1 MANWRRRK
9 SGGEDGVGWIY
20 ADLFL
25 ALTIVGLG
33 SAIVT
38 VSSPAGGATP
48 TTAPKTFQLSCRE
61 FAVRVPGNLSPE
73 RGGTQIEEA
82 VAAEIA
88 ERGWTA
94 EVAKPGFVL
103 VMGGFGSSESPG
115 DGDRRA
121 KNLLPRLRQSTE
133 LLQGVEMRTGGAQS
147 VRIDGKNT
155 QVGGAGSFVMVTY
168 LLFSGPPLVE
178 DCTG

>member
-1 MANWRRRK
+1 MPNWRRRK
-9 SGGEDGVGWIY
+9 NGGEDGVGWIY

-38 VSSPAGGATP
+38 VSSPAGGAVP

-73 RGGTQIEEA
+73 RGGSQIEEA

-133 LLQGVEMRTGGAQS
+133 LLQGVEMRTGGARS
-147 VRIDGKNT
+147 VRIDGKTT
-155 QVGGAGSFVMVTY
+155 QVGGAGSFLMVTY

>member
-9 SGGEDGVGWIY
+9 NGGEDGVGWIY

-38 VSSPAGGATP
+38 AASPAGGATP

-73 RGGTQIEEA
+73 SGGAQIEEA

-88 ERGWTA
+88 ERGWNA
-94 EVAKPGFVL
+94 DVAKPGFVL
-103 VMGGFGSSESPG
+103 VMGGFGNSESPG

-121 KNLLPRLRQSTE
+121 KALLPRLRQSTE
-133 LLQGVEMRTGGAQS
+133 LLLGVEMRTGGARS
-147 VRIDGKNT
+147 VRVDGENT
-155 QVGGAGSFVMVTY
+155 TVGGAGSFLMVTY

>member
-1 MANWRRRK
+1 MPNWRRRK
-9 SGGEDGVGWIY
+9 NGGEDGVGWIY

-73 RGGTQIEEA
+73 NGGTQIEEA
-82 VAAEIA
+82 VAAEVA
-88 ERGWTA
+88 KRGWTA
-94 EVAKPGFVL
+94 EIAKPGFVL
-103 VMGGFGSSESPG
+103 VMGGFGSSETPG

-133 LLQGVEMRTGGAQS
+133 LLQGVEMRTGGARS
-147 VRIDGKNT
+147 VRIDGKTT
-155 QVGGAGSFVMVTY
+155 QVGGAGSYMMVTY

>member
-1 MANWRRRK
+1 MARRRRRP
-9 SGGEDGVGWIY
+9 SGGEDGTGWIY

-38 VSSPAGGATP
+38 VSSPAGGAAP

-61 FAVRVPGNLSPE
+61 FAVKVPGNLNPE
-73 RGGTQIEEA
+73 RGGTQIEKA
-82 VAAEIA
+82 VADEIA
-88 ERGWTA
+88 ERGWNA
-94 EVAKPGFVL
+94 DIAKPGFVL
-103 VMGGFGSSESPG
+103 LMGGFGDSESPG

-121 KNLLPRLRQSTE
+121 KALLPRLRTSTE
-133 LLQGVEMRTGGAQS
+133 LLQGVEMRTGGARS

-155 QVGGAGSFVMVTY
+155 TVGGAGSYLMVTY